1 MYNAKTMVQMSAAD
15 RKTLH
20 KDTKGRA
27 VLVGP
32 RGGVFVRDAAGK
44 KLPPA
49 WGSAGA
55 PSYIQR
61 PPSRFEHIPELQHT
75 TGTSILPLPRTPPA
89 TVKEAY
95 ENGVR
100 LRALPFKHPNMNTSN
115 LGINAYMNHAR
126 KHWPSELYS
135 ALKNGRYTIPNVSP
149 EKIRTKSKFNRS
161 KKYKKK

>member
-1 MYNAKTMVQMSAAD
+1 MVQMSAAD
-15 RKTLH
+15 RKTLQ

-27 VLVGP
+27 VFVGP

-55 PSYIQR
+55 PSHTQM
-61 PPSRFEHIPELQHT
+61 PPSRFEHIPELKHT
-75 TGTSILPLPRTPPA
+75 AGTSILPLPRTPPA

-115 LGINAYMNHAR
+115 IGINAYMNHAK

-149 EKIRTKSKFNRS
+149 EKRKTKKFNRT

>member
-1 MYNAKTMVQMSAAD
+1 MIPHMGAAD
-15 RKTLH
+15 RKTIH
-20 KDTKGRA
+20 KDTQGRA

-32 RGGVFVRDAAGK
+32 RGGVFVRNSDGK

-55 PSYIQR
+55 PSYIQM
-61 PPSRFEHIPELQHT
+61 PPSRFQHIPELKHAA
-75 TGTSILPLPRTPPA
+75 GTAILPLPRTPPA
-89 TVKEAY
+89 TKKEAY

-100 LRALPFKHPNMNTSN
+100 LRALPFKHKNINTSDI
-115 LGINAYMNHAR
+115 GINAYMSYAK

-135 ALKNGRYTIPNVSP
+135 ALENGLYTIPESLP
-149 EKIRTKSKFNRS
+149 EPERRKKGKFDRT